1 MHRWFGFH
9 RDLGLQLLALYLLL
23 IIPFLITLW
32 VFDGLIGLRIRE
44 DVQASD
50 LSLAQSISQEVDLA
64 ISKALATVKGLANYP
79 EVVQSDRAGMQ
90 EVFEVVINT
99 SPDIN
104 LVYRLDAQGMMI
116 YHYPTGPT
124 STVGDDFSFRAYFQQ
139 ALQRADP
146 LVSEGRISPTT
157 NQAVATAVMPI
168 RSAEGEFLGLVG
180 ANIRLE
186 SLSQTLTAV
195 ISEHQTEE
203 GLQLIILD
211 SVDQIIA
218 FPDASYLLRPAREII
233 PENYLVSFDSASH
246 SQILKS
252 LEGEERL
259 YTHAPVSDIN
269 WQVIVS
275 RPTSAAFATQI
286 ILRRIVLVAAA
297 TFLLIGLFFWGT
309 LTLRVIRPIER
320 LAPISEAIGLN
331 QPISQEDQKHLLSES
346 QRSDQIGHLIRSIV
360 RMKDSIA
367 ERMKE
372 QATLLET
379 STAVVSTLD
388 PESVLSNILEQMG
401 RLLSIKMYAVI
412 SLDEAKGIFRIRAGR
427 GLSNQFIEQLSI
439 QPTEPDAVTIRALHA
454 KEPIQVSDTETD
466 PSYRM
471 RRQRARIE
479 GYRAILAVP
488 LNTQHAPPTALL
500 VFHPTPHVFTHNEI
514 QLLTSFANHA
524 AMAIEN
530 AMLYERSDM
539 RLREQTHRLEAL
551 VQSLHDGLIL
561 SDLRGTVI
569 YANRRVGELADL
581 STKSL
586 TGMQVEQILARIIA
600 KTSEK
605 SKRKNVLQKLLKD
618 DEVGTVEISQNDS
631 DWTTYL
637 RLEVFNVNDEEG
649 TPIGRGIFFHDI
661 TADRELDRMR
671 SSLISTVS
679 HELRTPLAAIK
690 GYASTMLAEDVEW
703 DRASQQ
709 EFLTIISD
717 ESDRLTNLVNNL
729 LDLSR
734 IEVGSLKLSY
744 QECEIKET
752 VNRAAKQAHLRVA
765 NVLEIDIQSRLPK
778 LYADP
783 PRLES
788 ILRNLIE
795 NSVKYAG
802 ETAHIRVEVCR
813 QEDDFLFRVIDDGP
827 GIPEAETQHIFESFY
842 RVDDSLARLTSGA
855 GLGLAIC
862 QGLVRA
868 HGGRI
873 WTEPGHSGACIAF
886 TIPIKKASAP
896 HNRKSSRKTVRP

>member
-1 MHRWFGFH
+1 MQRRFAFH

-23 IIPFLITLW
+23 IIPFLLTLW
-32 VFDGLIGLRIRE
+32 VFDGLIGVRIRE

-50 LSLAQSISQEVDLA
+50 LSLAQSIAQEVDLA
-64 ISKALATVKGLANYP
+64 ITKALSTVEGLSKYP
-79 EVVQSDRAGMQ
+79 GVIQADDAGM
-90 EVFEVVINT
+90 EEIFGVITNT

-104 LVYRLDAQGMMI
+104 LVYRLDANGIMS
-116 YHYPTGPT
+116 YHYPIGPT
-124 STVGDDFSFRAYFQQ
+124 TTVGDDFSFRGYFQQ
-139 ALQRADP
+139 ALQTNQP

-157 NQAVATAVMPI
+157 DQAVATAVMPI
-168 RSAEGEFLGLVG
+168 WSTDKKFLGLVG

-186 SLSQTLTAV
+186 SLSATLTAV
-195 ISEHQTEE
+195 ISQHQTEE
-203 GLQLIILD
+203 GLQVTILD
-211 SVDQIIA
+211 SADQIIA
-218 FPDASYLLRPAREII
+218 YPDSGFLLQPAGDIIPKSYLI
-233 PENYLVSFDSASH
+233 NFDGTSH
-246 SQILKS
+246 SQIVNAPD
-252 LEGEERL
+252 GEERL
-259 YTHAPVSDIN
+259 YTHAPVSDID
-269 WQVIVS
+269 WEVIVS
-275 RPTSAAFATQI
+275 RPTAAAFATQI
-286 ILRRIVLVAAA
+286 MLQRIVQVAAA
-297 TFLLIGLFFWGT
+297 TFLLIGLFFWVM

-331 QPISQEDQKHLLSES
+331 QPISEQDQRHLQSES
-346 QRSDQIGHLIRSIV
+346 NRDDQIGHLIRSII

-367 ERMKE
+367 ERMQE

-379 STAVVSTLD
+379 STAVVSTLN
-388 PESVLSNILEQMG
+388 PETVLNRILEQMG

-412 SLDEAKGIFRIRAGR
+412 SLDEENGNFRIQAGR
-427 GLSNQFIEQLSI
+427 GLSQQFIEQLSI

-466 PSYRM
+466 PSYIVRK
-471 RRQRARIE
+471 QRARAE

-488 LNTQHAPPTALL
+488 LNTQYAPPTALL
-500 VFHPTPHVFTHNEI
+500 VFHPTPHVFTQNEI

-561 SDLRGTVI
+561 GDLRGTVI
-569 YANRRVGELADL
+569 YANKRVGELADL
-581 STKSL
+581 STKTL
-586 TGMQVEQILARIIA
+586 MGMHVDQILARIIA
-600 KTSEK
+600 RTSEK
-605 SKRKNVLQKLLKD
+605 SNKKNDVQKILNKKG
-618 DEVGTVEISQNDS
+618 ERTVEISQHRLDR
-631 DWTTYL
+631 TTHL

-649 TPIGRGIFFHDI
+649 IPIGRGIFFHDI

-671 SSLISTVS
+671 SSLVSTVS

-703 DRASQQ
+703 DRASQH

-717 ESDRLTNLVNNL
+717 ESDRLTSLINNL

-734 IEVGSLKLSY
+734 IEAGSLRLSR
-744 QECEIKET
+744 ETCDIKET
-752 VNRAAKQAHLRVA
+752 VNRAAKQARLLPTNGFEVY
-765 NVLEIDIQSRLPK
+765 VESKLPK
-778 LYADP
+778 LYADA

-795 NSVKYAG
+795 NAIKYAG
-802 ETAHIRVEVCR
+802 ECAKVKVEVTR
-813 QEDDFLFRVIDDGP
+813 QDRDFLFRVCDDGP
-827 GIPEAETQHIFESFY
+827 GIPRDESQHIFESFY

-873 WTEPGHSGACIAF
+873 WAEDQEAGACIAF
-886 TIPIKKASAP
+886 TLPTKTEPSD
-896 HNRKSSRKTVRP
+896 NRKKPKKKIS

>member
-1 MHRWFGFH
+1 MRRWFAFH

-32 VFDGLIGLRIRE
+32 IFDGLIGVRIRE

-50 LSLAQSISQEVDLA
+50 FSLAQSISQEVDLA
-64 ISKALATVKGLANYP
+64 ISKALATVEGLATYP
-79 EVVQSDRAGMQ
+79 EVIQADPNRMAELFQLVM
-90 EVFEVVINT
+90 NT
-99 SPDIN
+99 SPDVN
-104 LVYRLDAQGMMI
+104 LVYRLDAKGIMT
-116 YHYPTGPT
+116 YHYPAGPT
-124 STVGDDFSFRAYFQQ
+124 STVGEDFSFREYFQQ
-139 ALQRADP
+139 ALQTKEP

-157 NQAVATAVMPI
+157 DQAVATAVMPI
-168 RSAEGEFLGLVG
+168 WSDDGKFLGLVG

-195 ISEHQTEE
+195 ISEQQSAE
-203 GLQLIILD
+203 GLQVTILD
-211 SVDQIIA
+211 SANQIIA
-218 FPDASYLLRPAREII
+218 YPDSSFLLRPAREII
-233 PENYLVSFDSASH
+233 PSSYLASFDAQKP
-246 SQILKS
+246 SQIRES
-252 LEGEERL
+252 PDGEERL
-259 YTHAPVSDIN
+259 YTHAPVSRIH
-269 WQVIVS
+269 WEVIVS
-275 RPTSAAFATQI
+275 RPTAAAFATQI
-286 ILRRIVLVAAA
+286 ILRRIVLIAAA

-309 LTLRVIRPIER
+309 LSIRVIRPIER
-320 LAPISEAIGLN
+320 LAPISESIGLN
-331 QPISQEDQKHLLSES
+331 QPISPEDQKQLLSGS
-346 QRSDQIGHLIRSIV
+346 QRNDQIGHLIRSII

-388 PESVLSNILEQMG
+388 PETVLNRILEQMG

-412 SLDEAKGIFRIRAGR
+412 SLDEEKGTFRIRAGR
-427 GLSNQFIEQLSI
+427 GLSKRFIEQLSI

-466 PSYRM
+466 PSYGM
-471 RRQRARIE
+471 RKERARVE

-488 LNTQHAPPTALL
+488 LNTQYAPPTALL
-500 VFHPTPHVFTHNEI
+500 VFHPTPHMFTHNEI

-561 SDLRGTVI
+561 SDLQGAVI
-569 YANRRVGELADL
+569 YANKRVGELSDL
-581 STKSL
+581 STKTL
-586 TGMQVEQILARIIA
+586 AGMHVDQILARIIA
-600 KTSEK
+600 KTSERSSQK
-605 SKRKNVLQKLLKD
+605 NDVQKIMSKKGER
-618 DEVGTVEISQNDS
+618 TVEISQGHS
-631 DWTTYL
+631 DRIRYL

-649 TPIGRGIFFHDI
+649 IPIGRGILFHDI
-661 TADRELDRMR
+661 TADRELDRMK
-671 SSLISTVS
+671 SSLVSTVS

-690 GYASTMLAEDVEW
+690 GYVSTMLADDVEW
-703 DRASQQ
+703 DRASQH

-734 IEVGSLKLSY
+734 IEAGSLRLARE
-744 QECEIKET
+744 QCDIKE
-752 VNRAAKQAHLRVA
+752 VIRRSAKQARLLPD
-765 NVLEIDIQSRLPK
+765 NVFEIQVQSRLSK
-778 LYADP
+778 VYADP

-795 NSVKYAG
+795 NAAKYGG
-802 ETAHIRVEVCR
+802 ERAKIRVEVCK
-813 QEDDFLFRVIDDGP
+813 QTENVLFKVMDDGP
-827 GIPEAETQHIFESFY
+827 GIPEEERQHIFERFY

-868 HGGRI
+868 HGGKI
-873 WTEPGHSGACIAF
+873 WAESQEVGACIAF
-886 TIPIKKASAP
+886 TIPVKNSALTKDLKKV
-896 HNRKSSRKTVRP
+896 KKQFRP